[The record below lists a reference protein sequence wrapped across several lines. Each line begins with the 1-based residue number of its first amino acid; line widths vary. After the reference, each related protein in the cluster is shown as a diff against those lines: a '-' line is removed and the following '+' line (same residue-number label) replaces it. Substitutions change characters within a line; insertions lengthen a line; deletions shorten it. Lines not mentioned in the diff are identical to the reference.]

1 MIKDLAT
8 AGLNSTFEH
17 IVSAIAKDPSAHQRA
32 SRLLWPLEREDSDR
46 GNNLVATLRTYYAC
60 GMRVDRTAESMF
72 LHRNSVR
79 YRLDRIRSL
88 LQLDIDQPQTIAA
101 FVLALELAAVRPQ
114 EVRSDAV

>member
-8 AGLNSTFEH
+8 AALGSTFEH
-17 IVSAIAKDPSAHQRA
+17 ILSAIAKDSSAHQRT
-32 SRLLWPLEREDSDR
+32 SRLLWPLEREDSER

-88 LQLDIDQPQTIAA
+88 LHLDIDHPQTIAA
-101 FVLALELAAVRPQ
+101 FTLALKLAAATPQ
-114 EVRSDAV
+114 EVSSDAV